1 MTMRR
6 LVATRWALPAARG
19 AWAAGAAAGG
29 AAWASGE
36 HSMARAAPWAS
47 IWRRVWRVP
56 AAAGGA
62 GERRVG
68 EEGRSRGA
76 PCQLKKKKKSF
87 KKLVFSKNKT
97 SLIII
102 PLAYT

>member
-47 IWRRVWRVP
+47 IWRRFWRVP
-56 AAAGGA
+56 SAAGGA
-62 GERRVG
+62 SAAGCEKLGRGKQAPIGFARPFGGQRITKAGYVSKLRRW
-68 EEGRSRGA
+68 
-76 PCQLKKKKKSF
+76 
-87 KKLVFSKNKT
+87 
-97 SLIII
+97 
-102 PLAYT
+102 